1 MISLIHPN
9 GMHSSRVI
17 SLTHIILS
25 LSTKSKACRSSPM
38 TAGIP
43 PPPSPMPSSST
54 STIPS
59 SCCCITRKDC

>member
-25 LSTKSKACRSSPM
+25 LGTKSRACRSSPT
-38 TAGIP
+38 TASIP
-43 PPPSPMPSSST
+43 PPPSPMSSSST

-59 SCCCITRKDC
+59 W